1 LDQLVREGK
10 LRHLLHHSSGRQE
23 QTNVEARQSTLRSP
37 IGTINVI
44 LTAPGRICSQ
54 PFRVMSVA
62 RFPAKVDNRESK
74 RAKGMASPMLGFSDE
89 DKVGT
94 I

>member
-1 LDQLVREGK
+1 MY
-10 LRHLLHHSSGRQE
+10 HPAGRQE
-23 QTNVEARQSTLRSP
+23 QMSVEARQSTLRPP

-44 LTAPGRICSQ
+44 LAAPRRTGFH
-54 PFRVMSVA
+54 PFKVMFVA
-62 RFPAKVDNRESK
+62 RLPAEVDDREAK
-74 RAKGMASPMLGFSDE
+74 RAKGMASPMLGFLDE